1 MTADDMKNNVKEIG
15 KQTQEKVGQVA
26 EQAREQATE
35 FFGYAQEKVV
45 GSLNEQKERGVDE
58 LSSLVQAVRQT
69 GQQLRNQQN
78 EGMAH
83 YIDQAAE
90 KMDRMVHYVDSRNVS
105 ELIEEAESFSRR
117 HPEAFLGGAFLLG
130 IMAGRFMK
138 SSRAPRMSDP
148 LSRWEEPAASRS
160 TTSTTV

>member
-1 MTADDMKNNVKEIG
+1 
-15 KQTQEKVGQVA
+15 
-26 EQAREQATE
+26 
-35 FFGYAQEKVV
+35 
-45 GSLNEQKERGVDE
+45 LNEQKERGVDE

-78 EGMAH
+78 EGMAQ

-90 KMDRMVHYVDSRNVS
+90 HMDRMVQYVDSRNVG

-117 HPEAFLGGAFLLG
+117 HPEAFLGGAFVLG
-130 IMAGRFMK
+130 IVAGRFMK
-138 SSRAPRMSDP
+138 SSRATRMSDP
-148 LSRWEEPAASRS
+148 ISRWEEPAASRS

>member
-15 KQTQEKVGQVA
+15 KQTQEKAGQVA
-26 EQAREQATE
+26 EQAREQATA

-45 GSLNEQKERGVDE
+45 GTLNEQKERGVDE
-58 LSSLVQAVRQT
+58 LSTLVEAVRQT

-78 EGMAH
+78 EGMAQ

-90 KMDRMVHYVDSRNVS
+90 KMDQMVHYVDSRNVG

-117 HPEAFLGGAFLLG
+117 HSEAFLGGRSYWGLWR
-130 IMAGRFMK
+130 AGF
-138 SSRAPRMSDP
+138 
-148 LSRWEEPAASRS
+148 
-160 TTSTTV
+160 